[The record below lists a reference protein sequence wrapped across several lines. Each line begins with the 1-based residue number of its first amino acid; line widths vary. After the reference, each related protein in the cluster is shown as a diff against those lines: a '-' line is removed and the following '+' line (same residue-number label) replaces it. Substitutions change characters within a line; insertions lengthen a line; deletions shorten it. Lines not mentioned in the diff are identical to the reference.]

1 MREWSLITNHGLVLA
16 AISRDSKQTIREI
29 GDAAGIME
37 RTAYGIVV
45 DLEKAGY
52 IKRTKVGTR
61 NIYAIKHD
69 MPLVS
74 RLSDAS
80 VGDLLALFGR
90 QHPIVNANKIAADY
104 DKGALDITFPKA
116 PEVKPNKITVAAKK

>member
-16 AISRDSKQTIREI
+16 AISRDAKQTIRGI
-29 GDAAGIME
+29 GDTVGITE

-45 DLEKAGY
+45 DLEQAGY
-52 IKRTKVGTR
+52 IKVTKVGTR
-61 NIYAIKHD
+61 NMYKINPD

-80 VGDLLALFGR
+80 VGDLLALFAR
-90 QHPIVNANKIAADY
+90 QDRKEI
-104 DKGALDITFPKA
+104 GQ
-116 PEVKPNKITVAAKK
+116 

>member
-1 MREWSLITNHGLVLA
+1 MRDWSLITNHGLVLA
-16 AISRDSKQTIREI
+16 AISRDSKQTIRKI
-29 GDAAGIME
+29 GDAAGITE

-61 NIYAIKHD
+61 NMYAINSN

-80 VGDLLALFGR
+80 VGDLLTLFGR
-90 QHPIVNANKIAADY
+90 QQR
-104 DKGALDITFPKA
+104 KGTKRTKTL
-116 PEVKPNKITVAAKK
+116 

>member
-16 AISRDSKQTIREI
+16 AISRNSKKTIRQI
-29 GDAAGIME
+29 GDDVGITE

-61 NIYAIKHD
+61 NIYTINHD

-80 VGDLLALFGR
+80 VGDMLVLFGW
-90 QHPIVNANKIAADY
+90 QKPQKIKKTKTLQAVN
-104 DKGALDITFPKA
+104 
-116 PEVKPNKITVAAKK
+116 V

>member
-29 GDAAGIME
+29 GDAAGITE

-61 NIYAIKHD
+61 NMYAINPN

-80 VGDLLALFGR
+80 VGDLLALFKR
-90 QHPIVNANKIAADY
+90 QY
-104 DKGALDITFPKA
+104 QKGTKRPKTLQ
-116 PEVKPNKITVAAKK
+116 EGNV

>member
-1 MREWSLITNHGLVLA
+1 MKEWSLITNHGLVLA
-16 AISRDSKQTIREI
+16 AISRNSNKTIRQI
-29 GDAAGIME
+29 GDEVGITE

-61 NIYAIKHD
+61 NTYTINHD
-69 MPLVS
+69 MPLLS

-80 VGDLLALFGR
+80 VGDMLALFGW
-90 QHPIVNANKIAADY
+90 QQPPKMKKTKTS
-104 DKGALDITFPKA
+104 DKS
-116 PEVKPNKITVAAKK
+116 V

>member
-16 AISRDSKQTIREI
+16 AISRNSKKTIREI
-29 GDAAGIME
+29 GDDVGITE

-61 NIYAIKHD
+61 NVYAIKHD
-69 MPLVS
+69 LPLVS
-74 RLSDAS
+74 RMSDAS
-80 VGDLLALFGR
+80 VGDLLALFGW
-90 QHPIVNANKIAADY
+90 QKQ
-104 DKGALDITFPKA
+104 KSTL
-116 PEVKPNKITVAAKK
+116 

>member
-16 AISRDSKQTIREI
+16 AISRNSNKTIRQI
-29 GDAAGIME
+29 GDDVGITE

-45 DLEKAGY
+45 DLDKAGY
-52 IKRTKVGTR
+52 LKRTKVGTR
-61 NIYAIKHD
+61 NMYTINPD

-80 VGDLLALFGR
+80 VGDMLALFGW
-90 QHPIVNANKIAADY
+90 QHR
-104 DKGALDITFPKA
+104 KA
-116 PEVKPNKITVAAKK
+116 IKTS

>member
-1 MREWSLITNHGLVLA
+1 MKEWSLITNHGLVLA
-16 AISRDSKQTIREI
+16 AISRNSKKTIREI
-29 GDAAGIME
+29 GDDVGITE

-61 NIYAIKHD
+61 NEYAINHD

-80 VGDLLALFGR
+80 VGDLLELFGWR
-90 QHPIVNANKIAADY
+90 Y
-104 DKGALDITFPKA
+104 RKGT
-116 PEVKPNKITVAAKK
+116 EVAKSLRTDSV

>member
-1 MREWSLITNHGLVLA
+1 VREWSLITNHGLVLA
-16 AISRDSKQTIREI
+16 AISRNSKKTIRQI
-29 GDAAGIME
+29 GDDVGITE

-61 NIYAIKHD
+61 NIYAINHD

-80 VGDLLALFGR
+80 VGDMLVLFGW
-90 QHPIVNANKIAADY
+90 QKPLKIKKTKTLQEVN
-104 DKGALDITFPKA
+104 
-116 PEVKPNKITVAAKK
+116 V

>member
-16 AISRDSKQTIREI
+16 SISRNPKKTIREI
-29 GDAAGIME
+29 GDDVGITE

-52 IKRTKVGTR
+52 IKKTKNGTR
-61 NIYAIKHD
+61 NTYSIYPH
-69 MPLVS
+69 MPVVS

-80 VGDLLALFGR
+80 VGDLLALFGWQPR
-90 QHPIVNANKIAADY
+90 Q
-104 DKGALDITFPKA
+104 GAKSQKTQ
-116 PEVKPNKITVAAKK
+116 EY

>member
-1 MREWSLITNHGLVLA
+1 VREWSLITNHGLVLA
-16 AISRDSKQTIREI
+16 TISRDSEQTIRQI
-29 GDAAGIME
+29 GDTVGITE

-52 IKRTKVGTR
+52 IKITKVGTR
-61 NIYAIKHD
+61 NAYEINPD

-80 VGDLLALFGR
+80 VGDLLALFTR
-90 QHPIVNANKIAADY
+90 KDRNETLRTN
-104 DKGALDITFPKA
+104 T
-116 PEVKPNKITVAAKK
+116 

>member
-16 AISRDSKQTIREI
+16 AISRNSNKTIRQI
-29 GDAAGIME
+29 GDDVGITE

-45 DLEKAGY
+45 DLDNAGY
-52 IKRTKVGTR
+52 LKRTKVGTR
-61 NIYAIKHD
+61 NMYTINPD

-80 VGDLLALFGR
+80 VGDMLALFGW
-90 QHPIVNANKIAADY
+90 QHR
-104 DKGALDITFPKA
+104 KA
-116 PEVKPNKITVAAKK
+116 TKTS

>member
-1 MREWSLITNHGLVLA
+1 MITNHGLVLA
-16 AISRDSKQTIREI
+16 TISRNSNKTIREI
-29 GDAAGIME
+29 GDDVGVTE

-52 IKRTKVGTR
+52 IKITKVGTR
-61 NIYAIKHD
+61 NMYAINPD

-80 VGDLLALFGR
+80 AGDMLALFGW
-90 QHPIVNANKIAADY
+90 QHRRGPKRNKTLQEVNN
-104 DKGALDITFPKA
+104 
-116 PEVKPNKITVAAKK
+116 

>member
-1 MREWSLITNHGLVLA
+1 MRGWTLITNHGLVLA

-29 GDAAGIME
+29 GDAAGITE

-52 IKRTKVGTR
+52 IKRAKVGTR
-61 NIYAIKHD
+61 NMYTINPD

-74 RLSDAS
+74 TLSDAS
-80 VGDLLALFGR
+80 VGDLLALFVGR
-90 QHPIVNANKIAADY
+90 QQRKGTKRTKTLREVN
-104 DKGALDITFPKA
+104 
-116 PEVKPNKITVAAKK
+116 V

>member
-29 GDAAGIME
+29 GDVAGITE

-61 NIYAIKHD
+61 NMYAINPD
-69 MPLVS
+69 MPIVS

-80 VGDLLALFGR
+80 VGDLLILFGPQQR
-90 QHPIVNANKIAADY
+90 KGTKRTKTLREVN
-104 DKGALDITFPKA
+104 
-116 PEVKPNKITVAAKK
+116 V

>member
-16 AISRDSKQTIREI
+16 AISRNSKKTIRQI
-29 GDAAGIME
+29 GDDAGITE

-52 IKRTKVGTR
+52 IKITKIGTR
-61 NIYAIKHD
+61 NTYAINPD

-80 VGDLLALFGR
+80 VGDMLVLFGWQNR
-90 QHPIVNANKIAADY
+90 KGKKATKI
-104 DKGALDITFPKA
+104 LR
-116 PEVKPNKITVAAKK
+116 EVDV

>member
-1 MREWSLITNHGLVLA
+1 MKKRIDKKVREWSLITNHGLVLA
-16 AISRDSKQTIREI
+16 AISRNSKKTIREI
-29 GDAAGIME
+29 GDGIGITE

-61 NIYAIKHD
+61 NTYAIKPD
-69 MPLVS
+69 KPLVN

-80 VGDLLALFGR
+80 VADLLVLFGWR
-90 QHPIVNANKIAADY
+90 QP
-104 DKGALDITFPKA
+104 KGTKSSQTL
-116 PEVKPNKITVAAKK
+116 

>member
-1 MREWSLITNHGLVLA
+1 MKKGINKKMRVWSLITNHGLVLA
-16 AISRDSKQTIREI
+16 AISRNPKKTIRQI
-29 GDAAGIME
+29 GDDVGITE

-61 NIYAIKHD
+61 NMYTINPD

-80 VGDLLALFGR
+80 VGDLLALFGW
-90 QHPIVNANKIAADY
+90 QHPEGTKRTKALQEVNI
-104 DKGALDITFPKA
+104 
-116 PEVKPNKITVAAKK
+116 

>member
-16 AISRDSKQTIREI
+16 AISRDSKKTIRQL
-29 GDAAGIME
+29 GDDVGITE

-52 IKRTKVGTR
+52 IKRNKVGTR
-61 NIYAIKHD
+61 NIYTINHD
-69 MPLVS
+69 MPLVN

-80 VGDLLALFGR
+80 VGDMLKLFGW
-90 QHPIVNANKIAADY
+90 QQPKEMKKTKALEEVN
-104 DKGALDITFPKA
+104 
-116 PEVKPNKITVAAKK
+116 V

>member
-1 MREWSLITNHGLVLA
+1 MRAWSLITNHGLVLA
-16 AISRDSKQTIREI
+16 AISRNSKKTIRQI
-29 GDAAGIME
+29 GDDVGITE

-61 NIYAIKHD
+61 NIYTINHN

-80 VGDLLALFGR
+80 AGDLLALFGW
-90 QHPIVNANKIAADY
+90 QKPKEMKKAKTLQEVN
-104 DKGALDITFPKA
+104 
-116 PEVKPNKITVAAKK
+116 V

>member
-1 MREWSLITNHGLVLA
+1 VKEWSLITNHGLVLA
-16 AISRDSKQTIREI
+16 AISRNSKETIREI
-29 GDAAGIME
+29 GDDVGITE

-52 IKRTKVGTR
+52 IKRTKVGVR
-61 NIYAIKHD
+61 NTYEINLD

-80 VGDLLALFGR
+80 VGDLLALFGWEPR
-90 QHPIVNANKIAADY
+90 TGTKR
-104 DKGALDITFPKA
+104 TETSR
-116 PEVKPNKITVAAKK
+116 EVVV

>member
-1 MREWSLITNHGLVLA
+1 VREWSLITNHGLVLA
-16 AISRDSKQTIREI
+16 AISRNSKKTIRQL
-29 GDAAGIME
+29 GDDVGITE

-61 NIYAIKHD
+61 NIYTINHG
-69 MPLVS
+69 MPLVN

-80 VGDLLALFGR
+80 VGDMLTLFGW
-90 QHPIVNANKIAADY
+90 QQPKEMKKTKTLEEVN
-104 DKGALDITFPKA
+104 
-116 PEVKPNKITVAAKK
+116 V